1 MRFVS
6 GQDKWI
12 KGKMKKVSLTPPKT
26 RLSFKQ
32 RWQVGLD
39 CQDLAFQQI
48 EKLGKRK
55 LRQVSKFSR
64 TIEDKTK
71 ALEKRLADGRPRHK
85 AVAVH
90 NRRQAIL
97 EHKKQ
102 LAKTKRADTKLFYK
116 FRLRPYKEGI
126 IDEVSSK
133 WHSLGYQASP
143 MTVRRCWEELDALQD
158 RLRRDTK
165 I

>member
-26 RLSFKQ
+26 RLSFTQ

-55 LRQVSKFSR
+55 LRQASKFSR

-71 ALEKRLADGRPRHK
+71 VLEKRLADGK
-85 AVAVH
+85 S
-90 NRRQAIL
+90 RRQTIL
-97 EHKKQ
+97 EHKKHM
-102 LAKTKRADTKLFYK
+102 AKTKRADTKLFYE
-116 FRLRPYKEGI
+116 FRLRPYKTGI
-126 IDEVSSK
+126 IDQVSCK

-143 MTVRRCWEELDALQD
+143 MTVRRCWEDLDALQD
-158 RLRRDTK
+158 RLRRDIK